1 MPEKTMKA
9 RLQEVESK
17 SRTALLEIIGECTTD
32 DTFDDEEFAAIVR
45 LMLLSGFTSVQIAEK
60 FDLSSYDVQRWV
72 ERRAIPQP
80 YVRGACV
87 ETLAS
92 MLRER
97 DEEVCAAS

>member
-1 MPEKTMKA
+1 MPDKTMKV

-17 SRTALLEIIGECTTD
+17 SRTALLAIIGECTAE
-32 DTFDDEEFAAIVR
+32 DTFDEEDYAAIVR
-45 LMLLSGFTSVQIAEK
+45 LMLLSGFTSVQIAKK
-60 FDLSSYDVQRWV
+60 FDLSSYDVQRWIQG
-72 ERRAIPQP
+72 RSIPQP

-97 DEEVCAAS
+97 DEKVRTAS